1 MDSVIRALI
10 VYFVLMVI
18 FRIAGKTSLAEITT
32 FDFLLLLI
40 VGDAV
45 QSALLDQDHS
55 LTASLLVI
63 ITLVGAEILMSV
75 LKQKSKLIEKLVDG
89 VPLIVVE
96 NGKLIEQRANKVRV
110 DEADVMQAARK
121 QQGLER
127 MDQIKYAV
135 LEVSGGITIIPKES
149 AKS

>member
-1 MDSVIRALI
+1 MDSVIRAFV
-10 VYFVLMVI
+10 VYFVLMII
-18 FRIAGKTSLAEITT
+18 FRIAGKRSMAKITT
-32 FDFLLLLI
+32 FDFILLLI
-40 VGDAV
+40 VGDIV
-45 QSALLDQDHS
+45 QSALLDTDHS
-55 LTASLLVI
+55 LMGSLLVI
-63 ITLVGAEILMSV
+63 ITIIGTDILMSI
-75 LKQKSKLIEKLVDG
+75 LKQKSKILEKLVDG

-96 NGKLIEQRANKVRV
+96 DGMLIKERADKVRV
-110 DEADVMQAARK
+110 DEADVMQEARK